1 MLQLIR
7 AWFEICLLR
16 RAPQDLPASGYLLGI
31 SLCCYGLVSVL
42 VSSRSYTFSMALLLT
57 VVDLG
62 LLVIFAWSLL
72 YLQSK
77 MARLNQ
83 TLSALAGTG
92 SLMGLIA
99 LPLLLTIA
107 PDAGTTD
114 PVPAPLQSLW
124 LLLLLWNLFIMAH
137 IIRHALSSSFAIG
150 FGISLLYALLNM
162 QVIVTLFSPQV
173 V

>member
-1 MLQLIR
+1 MLLLIR
-7 AWFEICLLR
+7 AWFNICLLR
-16 RAPQDLPASGYLLGI
+16 RGPQDLPASGFLLGV

-42 VSSRSYTFSMALLLT
+42 VSSQSYTFSMALLLT

-62 LLVIFAWSLL
+62 LLVVFAWSLL
-72 YLQSK
+72 YLQRK
-77 MARLNQ
+77 AERLNQ

-99 LPLLLTIA
+99 LPLLLTIG
-107 PDAGTTD
+107 PDATSE
-114 PVPAPLQSLW
+114 PVPASLLSLW

-162 QVIVTLFSPQV
+162 QVIVTLFSAQV

>member
-7 AWFEICLLR
+7 VWFDICLFR
-16 RAPQDLPASGYLLGI
+16 RAPQDLPASGFLLGV

-42 VSSRSYTFSMALLLT
+42 VSLQSYTFSMAVLLT
-57 VVDLG
+57 AVDLG
-62 LLVIFAWSLL
+62 LLAVFAWSLL
-72 YLQSK
+72 YLQK
-77 MARLNQ
+77 KTARLNQ

-107 PDAGTTD
+107 PDAASD

-162 QVIVTLFSPQV
+162 QVIVTLFSAQV

>member
-16 RAPQDLPASGYLLGI
+16 RTPQELPASGYLLGV

-42 VSSRSYTFSMALLLT
+42 VSSQSYAFNRALLLAG
-57 VVDLG
+57 VDLG
-62 LLVIFAWSLL
+62 LLFVFVWSLL
-72 YLQSK
+72 YLQNRT
-77 MARLNQ
+77 ARINQ
-83 TLSALAGTG
+83 TLSALAGSG

-99 LPLLLTIA
+99 LPLMLA
-107 PDAGTTD
+107 VGPDAVTE
-114 PVPAPLQSLW
+114 PVPPLLVSLW
-124 LLLLLWNLFIMAH
+124 LLLLLWNLFVMAH

-150 FGISLLYALLNM
+150 FGISLLYALLSM
-162 QVIVTLFSPQV
+162 QVITTLFPQQV

>member
-16 RAPQDLPASGYLLGI
+16 RAPQDLPASSYLLGV

-42 VSSRSYTFSMALLLT
+42 VSSQSYTLSMALLLT
-57 VVDLG
+57 LVDLG
-62 LLVIFAWSLL
+62 LLVLFAGSLL
-72 YLQSK
+72 YLQNK
-77 MARLNQ
+77 IARLNQ

-99 LPLLLTIA
+99 LPLLLTLA
-107 PDAGTTD
+107 PDAGADT
-114 PVPAPLQSLW
+114 VPALLQSLW
-124 LLLLLWNLFIMAH
+124 LLLLLWNLVIMAH

-162 QVIVTLFSPQV
+162 QVIVTLFSSQV

>member
-16 RAPQDLPASGYLLGI
+16 RAPQDLPASGYLLGV

-42 VSSRSYTFSMALLLT
+42 VSLQSYTFNMALLLT
-57 VVDLG
+57 AVDLG

-77 MARLNQ
+77 SARLNQ

-92 SLMGLIA
+92 SLMGMIV
-99 LPLLLTIA
+99 LPLLLTLA
-107 PDAGTTD
+107 PDAGVEA
-114 PVPAPLQSLW
+114 VPAPLQSLW

-162 QVIVTLFSPQV
+162 QVIVTLFSSQV
-173 V
+173 A

>member
-1 MLQLIR
+1 MLLLIR
-7 AWFEICLLR
+7 AWFDICLLR
-16 RAPQDLPASGYLLGI
+16 RGPQDLPASGFLLGV

-42 VSSRSYTFSMALLLT
+42 VSSQSYTFSMALLLT

-62 LLVIFAWSLL
+62 LLVVFAWSLL
-72 YLQSK
+72 YLQRK
-77 MARLNQ
+77 AERLNQ

-99 LPLLLTIA
+99 LPLLLTIG
-107 PDAGTTD
+107 PDATSE
-114 PVPAPLQSLW
+114 PVPASLLSLW

-162 QVIVTLFSPQV
+162 QVIVTLFSAQV

>member
-16 RAPQDLPASGYLLGI
+16 RAPQDLPASSDLLGL
-31 SLCCYGLVSVL
+31 SLGCYGLVSVL
-42 VSSRSYTFSMALLLT
+42 VSSQSYTFSKALLLAA
-57 VVDLG
+57 VDLG
-62 LLVIFAWSLL
+62 LLVLFAWSLL
-72 YLQSK
+72 YLQK
-77 MARLNQ
+77 KTTRLNQ

-92 SLMGLIA
+92 SLMGVIA

-107 PDAGTTD
+107 PDAGAEA
-114 PVPAPLQSLW
+114 VPAPLQSLW
-124 LLLLLWNLFIMAH
+124 LLLLLWNLFVMAH

>member
-16 RAPQDLPASGYLLGI
+16 RAPQDLPASSYLLGV

-42 VSSRSYTFSMALLLT
+42 VSSQSYTLSMALLLT
-57 VVDLG
+57 LVDLG
-62 LLVIFAWSLL
+62 LLVMFAWSLL
-72 YLQSK
+72 YLQNK
-77 MARLNQ
+77 IARLNQ

-99 LPLLLTIA
+99 LPLLLTLA
-107 PDAGTTD
+107 PDAGADT
-114 PVPAPLQSLW
+114 VPASLQSLW
-124 LLLLLWNLFIMAH
+124 LLLLLWNLVIMAH

-162 QVIVTLFSPQV
+162 QVIVTLFSSQV

>member
-7 AWFEICLLR
+7 TWFDICLLR
-16 RAPQDLPASGYLLGI
+16 RAPQDLPASGYLLGV
-31 SLCCYGLVSVL
+31 SLGCYGLVSVL
-42 VSSRSYTFSMALLLT
+42 VSSQSYSLGVALLLT

-72 YLQSK
+72 YLQK
-77 MARLNQ
+77 KTARLNQ

-92 SLMGLIA
+92 SLMGVIA
-99 LPLLLTIA
+99 LPLLLTIG
-107 PDAGTTD
+107 PDAVTD
-114 PVPAPLQSLW
+114 SVPTSLSSLW
-124 LLLLLWNLFIMAH
+124 LLLLFWNLCIMAH

-162 QVIVTLFSPQV
+162 QVIVTLFSSQV
-173 V
+173 A

>member
-16 RAPQDLPASGYLLGI
+16 RAPQDLPASSHLLGV

-42 VSSRSYTFSMALLLT
+42 VSSQSYTFSMALLLT
-57 VVDLG
+57 LVDLG
-62 LLVIFAWSLL
+62 LLILFAWSLL
-72 YLQSK
+72 YLQNK
-77 MARLNQ
+77 RARLNQ
-83 TLSALAGTG
+83 TLSALAGSG
-92 SLMGLIA
+92 SLMGVIA

-107 PDAGTTD
+107 PDAVTQD
-114 PVPAPLQSLW
+114 VPAPLQSLW

-162 QVIVTLFSPQV
+162 QVIVTLFSSQV